1 MRSRTRQLDYVSDAT
16 VSIVGGR
23 IYTTG
28 NIDGKTLITAL
39 DGRGKVVWQVP
50 CGAAWEKGSPGTR
63 STPTIDDDRL
73 YYESPLGEVVCLDAK
88 TGTRRWGRNI
98 LNDFGGKNITWAL
111 SESLLIDGD
120 HVICCPGGEQTAVV
134 ALNKHAGET
143 VWKSASAGEL
153 AGYSSPALAEWQG
166 LRMVLTTTAKN
177 IIAVNADNGD
187 LLWKFKHETPFDE
200 NIQMP
205 IFHQGQVFVST
216 KRTGSVMLKV
226 RVDGKKATVDQV
238 WRSSDLDNQHGGVV
252 LLDGFLYSAGSDS
265 NPRLRCITWDTGKLV
280 FEERDVAGV
289 AVRSGLP
296 V

>member
-1 MRSRTRQLDYVSDAT
+1 
-16 VSIVGGR
+16 
-23 IYTTG
+23 
-28 NIDGKTLITAL
+28 
-39 DGRGKVVWQVP
+39 
-50 CGAAWEKGSPGTR
+50 
-63 STPTIDDDRL
+63 
-73 YYESPLGEVVCLDAK
+73 
-88 TGTRRWGRNI
+88 
-98 LNDFGGKNITWAL
+98 
-111 SESLLIDGD
+111 
-120 HVICCPGGEQTAVV
+120 VICCPGGEQTAVV

-166 LRMVLTTTAKN
+166 LRMVLTTTAKA

-187 LLWKFKHETPFDE
+187 LLWKFKHETPYGE
-200 NIQMP
+200 NIQLP